1 MFAPKPKSIERPRK
15 STLFASAEPAKPTSP
30 KKGGL
35 FARAEAA
42 PVTRKQEAV
51 SSGSASL
58 ASTFRRLAGQE
69 EPVVKKSSSRP
80 SFLKRLGRG

>member
-1 MFAPKPKSIERPRK
+1 VFVPEPKPIERPREN
-15 STLFASAEPAKPTSP
+15 TLFARAEVPKPILP

-42 PVTRKQEAV
+42 PVVRKQEVA

-69 EPVVKKSSSRP
+69 EPVAKTSSSRP